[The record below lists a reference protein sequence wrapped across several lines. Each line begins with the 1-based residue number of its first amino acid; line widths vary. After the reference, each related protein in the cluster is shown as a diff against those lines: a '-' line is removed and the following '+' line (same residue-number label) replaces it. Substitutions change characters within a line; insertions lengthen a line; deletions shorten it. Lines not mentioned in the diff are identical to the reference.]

1 METTEGNHNLN
12 GDLITDEEAIWNYQD
27 LERQL
32 NAAKIRIAEM
42 EAEAVKVE
50 MTCVGLPGFDPDGPG
65 DCGDRQVAAIRRL
78 VDRVSELEGE
88 CQAWNESTRP
98 NHDMQLRTLKL
109 EEAIE
114 DLLWVIS
121 TAKTKGLVLGAAVDG
136 TVEAARKLV
145 EVDAS

>member
-1 METTEGNHNLN
+1 MN

-121 TAKTKGLVLGAAVDG
+121 KMRAGGSVFSPADEDNIKNAWNLI
-136 TVEAARKLV
+136 